1 MIGDPPIDETGAVLA
16 LANQAPKR
24 GAVGALPA
32 VMRELVGQRDAIDRV
47 FELVVDIVGEH
58 EMHPAP
64 ARGENRR
71 LGIKVFEPNR
81 DSRGVDD
88 RLAVVERDR
97 RYRYLSRRE
106 KQFFALE
113 VVDLDHFELDAL
125 EREQLAHLGAE
136 RTAEKLVELRRHLR
150 PLSAWSSKRVEYAV
164 EIQIGNRF
172 AHDVGRR
179 ELARRRHVA

>member
-1 MIGDPPIDETGAVLA
+1 MIGDHPIDETGAVLA
-16 LANQAPKR
+16 LANQTPER

-32 VMRELVGQRDAIDRV
+32 VIRELVGQRDAIDRV

-71 LGIKVFEPNR
+71 LGIKLFEPRR
-81 DSRGVDD
+81 DSRRVDD
-88 RLAVVERDR
+88 RLAAVERDGR
-97 RYRYLSRRE
+97 HPDLFRRE
-106 KQFFALE
+106 QQLLALE

-125 EREQLAHLGAE
+125 EREQLAYLGAE

-150 PLSAWSSKRVEYAV
+150 PLSAWSSERVQY
-164 EIQIGNRF
+164 
-172 AHDVGRR
+172 
-179 ELARRRHVA
+179 